1 MATIHSKN
9 HFKGQERHI
18 TNTFG
23 EMKPDSKSKIL
34 IDHNHM
40 FYWRIKIFYALHKPL
55 HWYKLYHFIV
65 LCLIY
70 YSIFGLNII
79 DEQLANESDVFN
91 TDVTYLKEVVDTI
104 IISQSSFI
112 CRLIENSI
120 NFSFKQLFCSLNC
133 F

>member
-1 MATIHSKN
+1 MATIHSQN

-18 TNTFG
+18 TNNFVDV
-23 EMKPDSKSKIL
+23 KSDSKSKKL
-34 IDHNHM
+34 MDHGRM

-70 YSIFGLNII
+70 YSIFGLNIM
-79 DEQLANESDVFN
+79 DEQLANEGEVFN

-104 IISQSSFI
+104 NISQSSFI
-112 CRLIENSI
+112 CR
-120 NFSFKQLFCSLNC
+120 
-133 F
+133 